1 MKIVIEAEKEDLTSV
16 SSIYLRVP
24 TAVRENLKRVHSE
37 PCKRTG
43 EVTSFVH
50 VKT

>member
-1 MKIVIEAEKEDLTSV
+1 MKIEIEAEKEDSTSV
-16 SSIYLRVP
+16 FSIYLRVP

-37 PCKRTG
+37 PCKRTE
-43 EVTSFVH
+43 EVIFFVN